1 MKAAKTSLDEPL
13 AIGPIEADVDA
24 PAALVYQ
31 MLVAIGQGPA
41 SDGERAEIIASDG
54 DRLVCEFQTLVQV
67 PIGGPRLVRTRE
79 EVTLRPP
86 DAIEYRHLDGP
97 LRDLREV
104 ITAREISPRRTRLT
118 YSAVYRPRSALH
130 RLGFRLGRRLIEGTI
145 ERTIERH
152 FADLR
157 RRAETRAAR
166 SRLFPAASDARPEVD
181 RTPGEGDRAGRLP

>member
-1 MKAAKTSLDEPL
+1 MKGAKTSLDKPL

-41 SDGERAEIIASDG
+41 TDGERAEIIASDG
-54 DRLVCEFQTLVQV
+54 DRLVCEFRTLVQV

-104 ITAREISPRRTRLT
+104 ITAREIGPRRTRLT

-145 ERTIERH
+145 ERH

-157 RRAETRAAR
+157 HRAETRAAR
-166 SRLFPAASDARPEVD
+166 SRLFPAAADARPEVE
-181 RTPGEGDRAGRLP
+181 RPSGEGDRSGRSP